1 MVHTYSNYYNFTL
14 AQAIQ
19 KKKMTRNNFTEADL
33 LYIMHSLVDIITY
46 LRQYKIAF
54 GLFRSDSVYL
64 SPEGHVKV
72 YLLDLD
78 A

>member
-46 LRQYKIAF
+46 LRQYKISF

>member
-1 MVHTYSNYYNFTL
+1 
-14 AQAIQ
+14 
-19 KKKMTRNNFTEADL
+19 MTRNNFTEADL
-33 LYIMHSLVDIITY
+33 LYIMHSLVDIIAY

-54 GLFRSDSVYL
+54 GQFRTDSVYL